1 MEQSFDIILPAAQLE
16 GTSATLAK
24 WLVALGDTI
33 NEGEPVIELETDK
46 VSMEICA
53 PSSGVL
59 SQIIANEGEEISVD
73 NVLGKIVSSTVHIK
87 TLAAVNVD
95 QVDVAEVTVVQE
107 TILQE
112 TVSQETV
119 SQEKSEEV
127 NSSLAQNENII
138 ADITLPAGQL
148 EGTSA
153 TLAKWL
159 VNLGDHVIEGTPII
173 ELETD
178 KVSMEICA
186 PITGTLTKIVAIEDE
201 VIVVDSVLGQVSSGK
216 VITTITAPQCNDVD
230 LAKIGRAETGDSE
243 SINKETTFATNS
255 AHHLIGPAVRRLLKE
270 HNLNIALICGTGRR
284 GRVTRNDIL
293 AYLANAAV
301 APITKESTASVSNAS
316 TNSTVNNTLV
326 DNTATPAVSA
336 SMPYSMNQPVSR
348 PLQGTMVPHTNMRKA
363 IANHMVSS
371 LLETSPH
378 VTSIFEMDMSN
389 IIEHRKWHKKEFAQQ
404 GAKLTFTAYF
414 LAAIVQSAQAVP
426 QVNAR
431 FHQDALEL
439 FSDINIGVGTA
450 LGDAGL
456 VVPVV
461 QQVQAMSLFD
471 IAHALTAQTEKA
483 RTGKLTPADMKYGTF
498 TISNHGVS
506 GSLIAT
512 PIIINQPQVAILGV
526 GKLEK
531 RVVVEEVA
539 GVDTMVI
546 RPKCYVSLSID
557 HRALDAHQTNL
568 FLAKFVEVIEAW
580 GE

>member
-24 WLVALGDTI
+24 WLVAIGDTV
-33 NEGEPVIELETDK
+33 NEGDPVIELETDK

-53 PSSGVL
+53 AGAGVL
-59 SQIIANEGEEISVD
+59 SQIIALEGEEISVD
-73 NVLGKIVSSTVHIK
+73 SVLGKIAATVDK
-87 TLAAVNVD
+87 NK
-95 QVDVAEVTVVQE
+95 VVQSTNSDE
-107 TILQE
+107 GRSQVESNDSTI
-112 TVSQETV
+112 TD
-119 SQEKSEEV
+119 
-127 NSSLAQNENII
+127 II
-138 ADITLPAGQL
+138 LPAGQL

-159 VNLGDHVIEGTPII
+159 VAIGDMVNEGDPII

-186 PITGTLTKIVAIEDE
+186 PITGTLTNIVANEGETIA
-201 VIVVDSVLGQVSSGK
+201 VDTVLGQLSSGSVTLSPVASGSVILDIPKEKNVDADISK
-216 VITTITAPQCNDVD
+216 VSTTENTSPVD
-230 LAKIGRAETGDSE
+230 A
-243 SINKETTFATNS
+243 NS

-270 HNLNIALICGTGRR
+270 HSLNIDLIASTGRR
-284 GRVTRNDIL
+284 GRVTRNDVL
-293 AYLANAAV
+293 AYLANASVNQTVQETNV
-301 APITKESTASVSNAS
+301 ANTVASV
-316 TNSTVNNTLV
+316 NN
-326 DNTATPAVSA
+326 VSA
-336 SMPYSMNQPVSR
+336 TMPYSINQPVSR
-348 PLQGTMVPHTNMRKA
+348 PLQGSMVPHTNMRKA

-389 IIEHRKWHKKEFAQQ
+389 IIEHRKWHKKEFIQH

-414 LAAIVQSAQAVP
+414 LSAIVKAAQAVP

-483 RTGKLTPADMKYGTF
+483 RNGKLTPVDMKHGTF

-580 GE
+580 GQ